1 VAASLGVELTPIDVR
16 DASGMEHGVAGFTRG
31 SNGGLIVT
39 ASPSAVL
46 HRELII
52 RLAARHRL
60 PAVYPNVGATIVCL
74 VFVLGSASTFAQQHT
89 MPSGKVTDEEII
101 KSAMSAAPEAI
112 GKGATIIDVGSDGKI
127 RVVRQGS
134 NQFTCMA
141 DNPNTPGP
149 DPMCADRNAMEWVD
163 AWLNK
168 KEPPKNK
175 VGFMYMLA
183 GGTDASNT
191 DPYAQKPEPN
201 NNWVETGP
209 HVMIVGAK
217 GLLDAYPR
225 SPKPDTSVPYVMW
238 PDTAYEHL
246 MIPVR

>member
-1 VAASLGVELTPIDVR
+1 MIGLQVKEEGSMRHVALTFGCSVVLV
-16 DASGMEHGVAGFTRG
+16 SG
-31 SNGGLIVT
+31 L
-39 ASPSAVL
+39 AV
-46 HRELII
+46 
-52 RLAARHRL
+52 
-60 PAVYPNVGATIVCL
+60 
-74 VFVLGSASTFAQQHT
+74 AQQHT
-89 MPSGKVTDEEII
+89 MPSGKMSDDEII

-112 GKGATIIDVGSDGKI
+112 GKGAKIIDVGADGKI
-127 RVVRQGS
+127 RVVRQGT

-149 DPMCADRNAMEWVD
+149 DPMCADRNAMEWVE

-175 VGFMYMLA
+175 VGFMYMLS

-191 DPYAQKPEPN
+191 DPYAQKPEAN

-225 SPKPDTSVPYVMW
+225 NAKPDTKVPYVMW
-238 PDTAYEHL
+238 PDTPYEHL

>member
-1 VAASLGVELTPIDVR
+1 MRHVALTLGCSVVLV
-16 DASGMEHGVAGFTRG
+16 SG
-31 SNGGLIVT
+31 
-39 ASPSAVL
+39 
-46 HRELII
+46 
-52 RLAARHRL
+52 LAL
-60 PAVYPNVGATIVCL
+60 
-74 VFVLGSASTFAQQHT
+74 AQQHN
-89 MPSGKVTDEEII
+89 MPSGKMTDEEII
-101 KSAMSAAPEAI
+101 KSAMSAAPETI
-112 GKGATIIDVGSDGKI
+112 GKGATIIDVSSDGKI

-149 DPMCADRNAMEWVD
+149 DPMCADRNAMEWIE

-191 DPYAQKPEPN
+191 DPYAQKPEAN

-225 SPKPDTSVPYVMW
+225 SPRPDTSVPYVMW
-238 PDTAYEHL
+238 PDTPYEHV

>member
-1 VAASLGVELTPIDVR
+1 MVNASPIVTQRASIKLSRILRRGLELASLPTHAGMLLSRLQPEEMVFMRHVALTLGCSVVL
-16 DASGMEHGVAGFTRG
+16 ASG
-31 SNGGLIVT
+31 L
-39 ASPSAVL
+39 AV
-46 HRELII
+46 
-52 RLAARHRL
+52 
-60 PAVYPNVGATIVCL
+60 
-74 VFVLGSASTFAQQHT
+74 AQQHN
-89 MPSGKVTDEEII
+89 MPSGKMTDEEII
-101 KSAMSAAPEAI
+101 KSAMSAAPETI
-112 GKGATIIDVGSDGKI
+112 GKGATIIDVSSDGKI

-149 DPMCADRNAMEWVD
+149 DPMCADRNAMEWIE

-191 DPYAQKPEPN
+191 DPYAQKPEAN

-225 SPKPDTSVPYVMW
+225 SPRPDTSGRMSCGPIRPTSM
-238 PDTAYEHL
+238 
-246 MIPVR
+246 

>member
-1 VAASLGVELTPIDVR
+1 
-16 DASGMEHGVAGFTRG
+16 
-31 SNGGLIVT
+31 
-39 ASPSAVL
+39 
-46 HRELII
+46 
-52 RLAARHRL
+52 
-60 PAVYPNVGATIVCL
+60 
-74 VFVLGSASTFAQQHT
+74 
-89 MPSGKVTDEEII
+89 MPSGKMTDEEII
-101 KSAMSAAPEAI
+101 KSAMSAAPQAI
-112 GKGATIIDVGSDGKI
+112 GKDAAIIDVGSDGKI

-191 DPYAQKPEPN
+191 DPYAQKPEAN

-217 GLLDAYPR
+217 GLLDVYPK
-225 SPKPDTSVPYVMW
+225 KPQAGHVSALRHV
-238 PDTAYEHL
+238 A
-246 MIPVR
+246 

>member
-1 VAASLGVELTPIDVR
+1 MRNVAVPLSCSVILF
-16 DASGMEHGVAGFTRG
+16 SG
-31 SNGGLIVT
+31 
-39 ASPSAVL
+39 
-46 HRELII
+46 
-52 RLAARHRL
+52 LAA
-60 PAVYPNVGATIVCL
+60 
-74 VFVLGSASTFAQQHT
+74 AQQHNT
-89 MPSGKVTDEEII
+89 PSGKMTDEEII
-101 KSAMSAAPEAI
+101 ESAMSAAPEAI
-112 GKGATIIDVGSDGKI
+112 GQGAKIIDVDPDGKS
-127 RVVRQGS
+127 RVVRHGN

-149 DPMCADRNAMEWVD
+149 DPMCADRNAMEWIE

-191 DPYAQKPEPN
+191 DPYAQKPEAN

-225 SPKPDTSVPYVMW
+225 SPKPDTSMPYVMW
-238 PDTAYEHL
+238 ADTPYEHL